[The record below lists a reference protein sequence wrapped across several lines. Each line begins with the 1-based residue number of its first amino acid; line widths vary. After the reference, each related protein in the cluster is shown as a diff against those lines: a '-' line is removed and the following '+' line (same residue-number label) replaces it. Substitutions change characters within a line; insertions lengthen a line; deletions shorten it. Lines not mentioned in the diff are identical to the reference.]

1 MYKVTIKSFL
11 FYIFVLIMNA
21 ETIKTILIDF
31 LISQNDSIVL
41 GSEVTYGSKKQV
53 VDIIQLSKNKI
64 IAFEVKADR
73 DDVRR
78 LDNQINE
85 YKKIFDHI
93 LYAPQ
98 SCYVKFKRKQ
108 TKQ

>member
-1 MYKVTIKSFL
+1 
-11 FYIFVLIMNA
+11 MNA

-85 YKKIFDHI
+85 YKKIW
-93 LYAPQ
+93 
-98 SCYVKFKRKQ
+98 SCLIVIQYLCMA
-108 TKQ
+108 